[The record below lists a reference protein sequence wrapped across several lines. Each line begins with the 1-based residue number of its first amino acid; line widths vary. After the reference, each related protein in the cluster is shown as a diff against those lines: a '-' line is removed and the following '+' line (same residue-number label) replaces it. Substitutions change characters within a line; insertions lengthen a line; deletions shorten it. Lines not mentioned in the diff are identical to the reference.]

1 MTAKALIFVGAPGE
15 TRTPNLLI
23 RSQMLYPI
31 ELRAL
36 NIITGMQNS
45 PLAKAGDTT
54 PEAFS
59 RQVLRGT
66 LFKSLQTNVNL
77 PLSCLDPLSNILKL
91 NNTGGV
97 CFKL

>member
-1 MTAKALIFVGAPGE
+1 
-15 TRTPNLLI
+15 
-23 RSQMLYPI
+23 
-31 ELRAL
+31 
-36 NIITGMQNS
+36 MQNS

-77 PLSCLDPLSNILKL
+77 PLSCLDPLSNILKI
-91 NNTGGV
+91 NNGGGMFPIIEMFV
-97 CFKL
+97 VFRIGHAISNE